1 MRRLYRAS
9 RMAFRRLAIA
19 GVIPIALAILTP
31 PAAASAP
38 VRLGDLS
45 SREDVLHWI
54 DGYRLRPDPA
64 TTRVAMKVLSDRGA
78 LRDSESAGVY
88 AGFLAGVVG
97 SRPRDAERIIADVL
111 SVLPDEDQWIVVRAI
126 AYSGLPDWKA
136 LLRKFAPRM
145 PSRSVMIEKYLDGS
159 LPPIED
165 VPLETKKPGAWD
177 QLKGYFSS
185 PAPKHIELT
194 FDSSPELLD
203 TMWGLYFATGSYRP
217 LSWIVLML
225 PWSKDKENVQRLTL
239 GNMAKYTLV
248 TNASHNRDLLAMLK
262 RASAH
267 QPAPVTPI
275 LNEVIEAAETMETS
289 RIRREALAAIDDLKQ
304 KGPGSWRQLSMW
316 GKIGEGTVSLGC
328 IAAAATGFGATVGVP
343 CVVGGAVG
351 SAALSAFDPMK

>member
-1 MRRLYRAS
+1 MRRVYLAPRLAL
-9 RMAFRRLAIA
+9 RRLACA
-19 GVIPIALAILTP
+19 SLVPIVLALLTA

-38 VRLGDLS
+38 VRLGDFS

-64 TTRVAMKVLSDRGA
+64 TARTAMKVLSDRGA

-88 AGFLAGVVG
+88 TGFLAGVIG
-97 SRPRDAERIIADVL
+97 SRPQEAERTIADVL
-111 SVLPDEDQWIVVRAI
+111 SVLAAEDQWIVVRAI
-126 AYSGLPDWKA
+126 AYSGLPDWKV

-145 PSRSVMIEKYLDGS
+145 PSRAVMIEKYLDGS

-177 QLKGYFSS
+177 QLKTYFSS
-185 PAPKHIELT
+185 PTPQHMGLT

-217 LSWIVLML
+217 LSWIIMML
-225 PWSKDKENVQRLTL
+225 PWSKERENVERLTL
-239 GNMAKYTLV
+239 GSMAKYTLV
-248 TNASHNRDLLAMLK
+248 TNATHNHDLLAMLK
-262 RASAH
+262 RASGH
-267 QPAPVTPI
+267 QAAEVTPI

-328 IAAAATGFGATVGVP
+328 IAAAASGLAVVGVP

-351 SAALSAFDPMK
+351 SAALSAFDPTK

>member
-1 MRRLYRAS
+1 MRRVCLAS
-9 RMAFRRLAIA
+9 RLAFCRLALA
-19 GVIPIALAILTP
+19 GLISLAALV
-31 PAAASAP
+31 PAGASAP
-38 VRLGDLS
+38 GRLGDFS

-64 TTRVAMKVLSDRGA
+64 TTPIAMKVLSDRGA

-88 AGFLAGVVG
+88 AGFLAGVIG
-97 SRPRDAERIIADVL
+97 SHPGDADRIVAEVL
-111 SVLPDEDQWIVVRAI
+111 SVLPAEDQWIVVRAI

-136 LLRKFAPRM
+136 LMSKFAPRM
-145 PSRSVMIEKYLDGS
+145 PSRSVMIEKYLDGG
-159 LPPIED
+159 LPAIED

-177 QLKGYFSS
+177 QFKAYFSS
-185 PAPKHIELT
+185 PAPKHIAIT

-225 PWSKDKENVQRLTL
+225 PWSKDKENVERLTL
-239 GNMAKYTLV
+239 GSMAKYTLV
-248 TNASHNRDLLAMLK
+248 TNATHNRDLLAMLK

-267 QPAPVTPI
+267 QPAEVTPI

-289 RIRREALAAIDDLKQ
+289 RIRREALAAIDDLKK
-304 KGPGSWRQLSMW
+304 KGPSSWRDLSMW